1 MKKHKEYLRLCTDY
15 FGLPLLNDFI
25 FDTELVS
32 HKMQNLKWC
41 KAADI
46 FGLSTE
52 HMLFSHPIL
61 LIILSKLF
69 QLIWFTELIPE
80 GLKYNYIVPIPKT
93 QRLSL

>member
-1 MKKHKEYLRLCTDY
+1 MKKLKEEYLQLCTDY
-15 FGLPLLNDFI
+15 FCLPLLNDFI
-25 FDTELVS
+25 LDTELVS
-32 HKMQNLKWC
+32 HKMQNLKQC

-69 QLIWFTELIPE
+69 QLIWLPSV
-80 GLKYNYIVPIPKT
+80 L
-93 QRLSL
+93 